1 MWWVC
6 TIGLLPLAFALTQQM
21 SPPGPYLM
29 ISGLKFF
36 LDVGRITVKIDG
48 LAAFFLASPFLI
60 WASASG
66 TNPIIFHCL
75 PGRYQAFLKAF
86 LCRKKD
92 LFSIKMGKVN
102 AIYFQQYIM
111 FSLIFKYMDCCSE
124 IVSDLNKIILQ
135 YLYYY
140 WTILVSTVCTKITIH
155 ITKYFP
161 TFVANTNCYNNM
173 NCININEATLYEL

>member
-1 MWWVC
+1 
-6 TIGLLPLAFALTQQM
+6 M

>member
-1 MWWVC
+1 
-6 TIGLLPLAFALTQQM
+6 M

-124 IVSDLNKIILQ
+124 IVSDLNKINNHTTIFVLLLNNPSQ
-135 YLYYY
+135 YSLYKNY
-140 WTILVSTVCTKITIH
+140 
-155 ITKYFP
+155 
-161 TFVANTNCYNNM
+161 NTYNKVFSNL
-173 NCININEATLYEL
+173 CS